1 MGSRNQC
8 HCREC
13 CDMGCGASSASAT
26 APDNTHVVPVTD
38 SDTRRSGMLLD
49 CGSGHTSILWYG
61 LTNHKRPIRQLRR
74 SKLKLPTGG
83 NFKLTDIFIGDPT
96 ARDQRIAVFG
106 SALVAEIDEATPTTG
121 QPLVVYVGATG
132 GLREQLELGTVTNED
147 VEYLRAQ
154 LVNQIPQL
162 VLAVV
167 SGEQEASWELSAAH
181 AIYQPLAGTMFPSIS
196 QPVEFGLFSGGGSSM
211 QVQESAGGAP
221 HSFGF
226 TTWCKAIDEGLGAPA
241 DAWKDQTLWGAWE
254 DSLVALVKQQA
265 SKQPKFEGCFV
276 LTAMNHVAS
285 TAAGFAE
292 TPISAEHMFWSIYS
306 TRSVCFLLQLGQTLL
321 EPGWI
326 ASGPWKRMRNNSKH
340 LANYRVTPKHN
351 RNAMKHL
358 RMFRFI
364 TQQRVCSLHFV
375 REI

>member
-1 MGSRNQC
+1 
-8 HCREC
+8 
-13 CDMGCGASSASAT
+13 MGCGASSASAT
-26 APDNTHVVPVTD
+26 APDNTGVVPVTD

-61 LTNHKRPIRQLRR
+61 LTNDKRPIRQLRR

-196 QPVEFGLFSGGGSSM
+196 PPVEFGLFSGGGSSM
-211 QVQESAGGAP
+211 QGGCMLLRW
-221 HSFGF
+221 S
-226 TTWCKAIDEGLGAPA
+226 
-241 DAWKDQTLWGAWE
+241 
-254 DSLVALVKQQA
+254 
-265 SKQPKFEGCFV
+265 SKVYC
-276 LTAMNHVAS
+276 
-285 TAAGFAE
+285 
-292 TPISAEHMFWSIYS
+292 
-306 TRSVCFLLQLGQTLL
+306 
-321 EPGWI
+321 
-326 ASGPWKRMRNNSKH
+326 
-340 LANYRVTPKHN
+340 
-351 RNAMKHL
+351 
-358 RMFRFI
+358 
-364 TQQRVCSLHFV
+364 
-375 REI
+375 